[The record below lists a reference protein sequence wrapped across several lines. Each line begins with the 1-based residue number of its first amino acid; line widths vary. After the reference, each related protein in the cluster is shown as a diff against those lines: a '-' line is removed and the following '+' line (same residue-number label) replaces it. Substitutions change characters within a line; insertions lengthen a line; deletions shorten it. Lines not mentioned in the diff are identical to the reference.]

1 MSQAQN
7 PDWKM
12 EQDRVD
18 EVVRE
23 IEKKIVK
30 LEKNTG
36 LVNKDV
42 LEIRKTFWQDVTV
55 NLEEP
60 DDMIE
65 TAASIKQ
72 QAELL
77 SERERT
83 HRQMDRQ
90 LRILDRLK
98 YSPYFGRIDFWEKG
112 ERKVEQVYLG
122 IASLMDENDEHFL
135 IYDWRAPI
143 SSVYYDFSPGPAHYQ
158 TLDGLIEGEM
168 ELKRQFIIRAGIMKG
183 MFDTGVTI
191 GDEMLQE
198 VLGNN
203 ASTQMKS
210 IVATIQREQNLII
223 RNEKSK
229 ILVVQGVAGSG
240 KTSAALQRVA
250 YLLYRYRDTIKSE
263 NIMLFSP
270 NPLFNSYVA
279 TVLPELGEENMQQ
292 ATFMEYLHHRIGGEF
307 EVEDS
312 FDQMEFLLNQRGDQE
327 SIIRINGIR
336 FKSSLGF
343 KEKMDHYVN
352 SLSAKGFI
360 FKDLVFRGEVI
371 ISKEM
376 IREYFYSLEQSFSI
390 PNRMELVKEWLLREL
405 KRKIKQERS
414 KEWVEEEIQFLEK
427 EDYMEV
433 YKQLQAKKRNTEV
446 TFDDFEQEQ
455 KLLAE
460 MVVKEKFKP
469 LYRKVKKLK
478 FIDLNRIYRQ
488 LFEVELYQTETLPPY
503 WEKICAQTIEAL
515 YRKKIF
521 YEDAT
526 PFVYLQDLIE
536 GRSTNS
542 AIRHIFIDE
551 AQDYTPFQFA
561 FIQRLFPYSK
571 MTLLGD
577 FNQAIFSGAT
587 GSKTVLTEFKT
598 DDGNVETYKL
608 TKTYRSTKEIVE
620 FTRGLIDGGEMIEPF
635 NRSGKKPTV
644 QITEKSELNNQV
656 LVKIKEFQ
664 ENGHR
669 TIAVICRTAKES
681 KHAFDALK
689 NNLSVHLIEKG
700 TVLYEKGILVIPSY
714 LAKGIEFDTVILY
727 DSSQYK
733 RENEGKLFYTVCTRA
748 MHDLHLFATEAIS
761 PIMKDIIKD
770 TYTLLG

>member
-1 MSQAQN
+1 MSEVQKFE
-7 PDWKM
+7 WIR
-12 EQDRVD
+12 EQERINQV
-18 EVVRE
+18 EKE
-23 IEKKIVK
+23 IDKKIKK
-30 LEKNTG
+30 LEKNAG
-36 LVNKDV
+36 VVNTDV
-42 LEIRKTFWQDVTV
+42 LEIQKTFWEDVTV
-55 NLEEP
+55 NLDEP
-60 DDMIE
+60 DDIIE

-72 QAELL
+72 QVELL

-98 YSPYFGRIDFWEKG
+98 YSPYFGRIDFLEKG
-112 ERKVEQVYLG
+112 ERKAEHVYLG
-122 IASLMDENDEHFL
+122 IASFMDENDEDFL

-143 SSVYYDFSPGPAHYQ
+143 SSVYYDFSPGPAYYQ

-168 ELKRQFIIRAGIMKG
+168 ELKRQFIIRAGEMKG

-312 FDQMEFLLNQRGDQE
+312 FDQMEFLLGSCEGQDYQ
-327 SIIRINGIR
+327 IRINGIR
-336 FKSSLGF
+336 YKSSLEF
-343 KEKMDHYVN
+343 KKQMDRYGE
-352 SLSAKGFI
+352 SLSGKGLI
-360 FKDLVFRGEVI
+360 FKDLLFREEVI

-376 IREYFYSLEQSFSI
+376 IHDYFYSLNKSYSI
-390 PNRMELVKEWLLREL
+390 PNRLELVKEWLLHEL
-405 KRKIKQERS
+405 KKKVKKERS
-414 KEWVEEEIQFLEK
+414 KEWVEEEIQFLDK
-427 EDYMEV
+427 EDYLEV
-433 YKQLQAKKRNTEV
+433 YKQLQTMKRFTEES
-446 TFDDFEQEQ
+446 FDDFEQEQ

-460 MVVKEKFKP
+460 MVVREKFKP
-469 LYRKVKKLK
+469 LFRRVKKIK
-478 FIDLNRIYRQ
+478 FIDLNRIYSQ
-488 LFEVELYQTETLPPY
+488 LFEIEFSQAESLPAS

-515 YRKKIF
+515 FRRKIS

-526 PFVYLQDLIE
+526 PFVYLQDLIV

-542 AIRHIFIDE
+542 AVRHIFIDE

-561 FIQRLFPYSK
+561 FIKRLFPYSK
-571 MTLLGD
+571 MTMLGD

-587 GSKTVLTEFKT
+587 GSKTVLTDFIKE
-598 DDGNVETYKL
+598 DGDVERYEL

-620 FTRGLIDGGEMIEPF
+620 FTRGLIEGGELIEPF
-635 NRSGKKPTV
+635 NRTGRKPNV
-644 QITEKSELNNQV
+644 QTTERTMLDSQVSE
-656 LVKIKEFQ
+656 KIKDFQ
-664 ENGHR
+664 SQGHR
-669 TIAVICRTAKES
+669 TIAVICRTAEES
-681 KHAFDALK
+681 KLAYEALK
-689 NNLSVHLIEKG
+689 SIHSVHLIEKG
-700 TVLYEKGILVIPSY
+700 TLLYEKGILVIPSY
-714 LAKGIEFDTVILY
+714 LAKGIEFDAVILY

-733 RENEGKLFYTVCTRA
+733 SENERKLFYTVCTRA
-748 MHDLHLFATEAIS
+748 MHDLHLFATEGICPLMS
-761 PIMKDIIKD
+761 DVDKE
-770 TYTLLG
+770 TYTILG